1 MPSQTFEIQQRALIE
16 VIHTLRI
23 LSGDHNAN
31 DKFKEMVEFTV
42 KATDPMV
49 TASRVSTTLPLDEES
64 CIGI

>member
-1 MPSQTFEIQQRALIE
+1 MQMINSR
-16 VIHTLRI
+16 
-23 LSGDHNAN
+23 
-31 DKFKEMVEFTV
+31 KMVEFTV